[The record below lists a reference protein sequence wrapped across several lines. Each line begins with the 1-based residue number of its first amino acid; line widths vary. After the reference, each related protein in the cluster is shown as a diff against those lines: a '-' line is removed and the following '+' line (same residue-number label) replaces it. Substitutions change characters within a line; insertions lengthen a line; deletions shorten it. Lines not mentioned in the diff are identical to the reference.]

1 MKTMKLWIS
10 ALTVAGALRL
20 VPAALA
26 QDAPQP
32 VSGQAVVSS
41 VTVTATVTKI
51 DQKTREVTVKS
62 SDGQVYSFVAG
73 DNVQN
78 LAQVKKGDVVTAT
91 YTEAIAYEVVEAGAP
106 TGATATVA
114 AAAAVPGAKP
124 SGVVGGQVTVTVT
137 ITAINM
143 SVPSV
148 TFKKPDGT
156 TQTIKVQDPTKLQ
169 GVKVGDSV
177 VITYAEALAIK
188 VEKKSKN

>member
-1 MKTMKLWIS
+1 MKNMKSWAI
-10 ALTVAGALRL
+10 ALSVAGALRM

-26 QDAPQP
+26 QDAASP
-32 VSGQAVVSS
+32 VSGQAVVST

-51 DQKTREVTVKS
+51 DQKTRAVTVKT

-73 DNVQN
+73 DAVQN

-91 YTEAIAYEVVEAGAP
+91 YTEAIAYQVVEAGAA

-114 AAAAVPGAKP
+114 AGAAAPGAKP
-124 SGVVGGQVTVTVT
+124 AGVIGGQVTVTVT
-137 ITAINM
+137 ITAINAT
-143 SVPSV
+143 VPSV
-148 TFKKPDGT
+148 TFKAPDGS
-156 TQTIKVQDPTKLQ
+156 TQTVKVQDPAKLK

-188 VEKKSKN
+188 VEKKSKS

>member
-1 MKTMKLWIS
+1 MRNMNSWVL
-10 ALTVAGALRL
+10 ALSVAGALRL

-26 QDAPQP
+26 QQAPP
-32 VSGQAVVSS
+32 PPSGKAIVAS

-51 DQKTREVTVKS
+51 DQKTREVTLKA

-73 DNVQN
+73 ADVQN

-91 YTEAIAYEVVEAGAP
+91 YTEAIAYEVKEAGTQ

-114 AAAAVPGAKP
+114 AGAAAPGAKP
-124 SGVVGGQVTVTVT
+124 AGVIGGQVTVTVT
-137 ITAINM
+137 IVAINA

-148 TFKKPDGT
+148 TFKAPDGT
-156 TQTIKVQDPTKLQ
+156 TQTVKVQDPAKLQ
-169 GVKVGDSV
+169 GVKVGDTV

-188 VEKKSKN
+188 VEKKPKN